1 LNPDASR
8 PALRGLYAITDADLI
23 PAARFALSVEQALR
37 GGAAIVQY
45 RDKSGDMDKR
55 LRQASELRE
64 LCTAHGAL
72 LIIND
77 DIELANKVSADG
89 VHLGVHDAGLYD
101 ARVAVGDDF
110 IIGVSC
116 YANFERARL
125 LSLQGADYV
134 AFGAFYSSPTKPDA
148 VQAAPALLSEAREKL
163 AVPACAI
170 GGIDASN
177 AGALIHAGADMVAV
191 VSGLFAQPDIE
202 ATARRLRA
210 LFHPD

>member
-1 LNPDASR
+1 MSPEVSR
-8 PALRGLYAITDADLI
+8 PALHGLYAVTDEDLI
-23 PAARFALSVEQALR
+23 PAARFAQSVEHALR
-37 GGAAIVQY
+37 GGAAIIQY
-45 RDKSGDMDKR
+45 RDKSGDTTKR

-64 LCTAHGAL
+64 LCTEHHAL

-77 DIELANKVSADG
+77 DVELAKNVCADG

-101 ARVAVGDDF
+101 ARDAVGDDF

-134 AFGAFYSSPTKPDA
+134 AFGAFYASPTKPDA
-148 VQAAPALLSEAREKL
+148 AQAAPALLSEARERL
-163 AVPACAI
+163 TVPACAI

-177 AGALIHAGADMVAV
+177 AGALIDAGADMVAV
-191 VSGLFAQPDIE
+191 ISGLFAHPDIE
-202 ATARRLRA
+202 VAARRLSA
-210 LFHPD
+210 LFDTV